1 MTDIERGQV
10 AASAADVYEEFF
22 VPALFG
28 QFAGRVCDAARLAP
42 RERVVDVACGTGVI
56 ARIAQERVGDGG
68 VVIGVDLNEAMLT
81 TAARVT
87 PTVDWRRA
95 PAEDL
100 PLGDDSVDAALSQ
113 FGLMFFE
120 DRHAALAELHRV
132 VRPGGRVVVATWCE
146 LSRSPGYAEMTEL
159 LRDELGDEAARS
171 LEQPY
176 VLGDPDEVTDLLRGA
191 GLRDVEVREEPGT
204 ARFESLRAWLHTDI
218 RGWTLAETVS
228 DEVFDRLSAAARD
241 RLAGFVGTGGEVE
254 FDAPALLATATAG

>member
-1 MTDIERGQV
+1 MTTLATHETRFFMERQMDAPELLEFESGRAV
-10 AASAADVYEEFF
+10 VYSCVCPGKAAPNDDSAI
-22 VPALFG
+22 
-28 QFAGRVCDAARLAP
+28 
-42 RERVVDVACGTGVI
+42 VI
-56 ARIAQERVGDGG
+56 PVSGG

-228 DEVFDRLSAAARD
+228 DEVFDRLSAAARA